1 VAFLIRDSNQG
12 VAMSDVL
19 QCPYC
24 DLRFST
30 SSELEQHKTLDHR
43 RAQEDAPKK
52 AQPDPASAQP
62 EEHVEKPRG
71 VDKKKVGFLSR
82 LFKRS

>member
-1 VAFLIRDSNQG
+1 
-12 VAMSDVL
+12 MTEVL

-30 SSELEQHKTLDHR
+30 RSELEQHKAFDHPGKE
-43 RAQEDAPKK
+43 QEPPAAVAP
-52 AQPDPASAQP
+52 PASAVQPAVQP
-62 EEHVEKPRG
+62 ESVKEPKPPAEKR
-71 VDKKKVGFLSR
+71 GFLSR

>member
-1 VAFLIRDSNQG
+1 MTDI
-12 VAMSDVL
+12 L

-30 SSELEQHKTLDHR
+30 RSELEQHKAFDHPGR
-43 RAQEDAPKK
+43 EQESSRVEPET
-52 AQPDPASAQP
+52 SAVVQP
-62 EEHVEKPRG
+62 EGSVKEPKPPAGKR
-71 VDKKKVGFLSR
+71 GFLSR

>member
-1 VAFLIRDSNQG
+1 
-12 VAMSDVL
+12 MTEVL

-30 SSELEQHKTLDHR
+30 RSELEQHKAFDHPEPE
-43 RAQEDAPKK
+43 QEPPAAVAP
-52 AQPDPASAQP
+52 PASAVQP
-62 EEHVEKPRG
+62 EESVKQPKPPAEKR
-71 VDKKKVGFLSR
+71 GFLSR

>member
-1 VAFLIRDSNQG
+1 
-12 VAMSDVL
+12 MTDVL

-30 SSELEQHKTLDHR
+30 RSELEQHKAFDHPTR
-43 RAQEDAPKK
+43 EQEPPATVEP
-52 AQPDPASAQP
+52 PASAGVQP
-62 EEHVEKPRG
+62 EESVKEPKPPAEKR
-71 VDKKKVGFLSR
+71 GFLSR

>member
-1 VAFLIRDSNQG
+1 
-12 VAMSDVL
+12 MTEVL

-30 SSELEQHKTLDHR
+30 RSELEQHKAFDHPR
-43 RAQEDAPKK
+43 SEEKPPATV
-52 AQPDPASAQP
+52 DPQASAAQL
-62 EEHVEKPRG
+62 EESVKEPKPPAEKQR
-71 VDKKKVGFLSR
+71 FLSR